1 MWARTRRSSRA
12 TRGALH
18 RGQGE
23 ALRSASPPVVQQV
36 RHDGREA
43 EDVAAGRDLG
53 AQRRAVQ
60 RDRAPQRRRDQHLD
74 LRQRQ
79 WLGNHHSRLPSEGL
93 NSHYLRLSLRRGDTQ
108 GSGECVMGLRS
119 P

>member
-1 MWARTRRSSRA
+1 M
-12 TRGALH
+12 GADEAQLA
-18 RGQGE
+18 GDEGGVAQG
-23 ALRSASPPVVQQV
+23 AGGGLAQRVAPVVQQV

-93 NSHYLRLSLRRGDTQ
+93 NSHY
-108 GSGECVMGLRS
+108 
-119 P
+119 